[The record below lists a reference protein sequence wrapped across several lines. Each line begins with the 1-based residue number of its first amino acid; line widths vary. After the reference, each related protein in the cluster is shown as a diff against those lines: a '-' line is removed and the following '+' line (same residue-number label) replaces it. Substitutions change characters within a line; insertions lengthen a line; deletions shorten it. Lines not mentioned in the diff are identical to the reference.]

1 MSNKAVTKPPQGAMV
16 SAEQL
21 AKRKAASGL
30 GASTSADDNL
40 VPLIAVLQGL
50 SPQVNKRD
58 DKYVEGA
65 EPGDILLKNAPSPLV
80 KGAGGFVFQPCYFQ
94 HEWLEWVPRDDG
106 GGFVGRFP
114 FNATAQRFG
123 LPSDAEQVDD
133 GKNSRIKRW
142 VRKSAGTEFVD
153 NRSYAGYVQT
163 KDGWLP
169 FILPFSGSGHT
180 AARQLMF
187 LINSKMLPDSS
198 GIEASFAYVYRLPTI
213 QRKNKLG
220 TWFVF
225 DPRNERVASDEEFDR
240 GYTLHMAFASG
251 KKLAESPEGGGE
263 EAAPPF

>member
-1 MSNKAVTKPPQGAMV
+1 MSSNKVAVKAPAPGAVV
-16 SAEQL
+16 SAEQM
-21 AKRKAASGL
+21 AKRKAAAGL

-40 VPLIAVLQGL
+40 VPLISILQGL

-80 KGAGGFVFQPCYFQ
+80 KGSEGFVFQPCFFS

-106 GGFVGRFP
+106 GGFVGRRP
-114 FNATAQRFG
+114 YSSTAQRFG
-123 LPSDAEQVDD
+123 LPDDAKQVDD
-133 GKNSRIKRW
+133 PKNPRVKRW
-142 VRKSAGTEFVD
+142 VRAGTEFVD

-163 KDGWLP
+163 KGGWLP
-169 FILPFSGSGHT
+169 FILPFSGTGHT

-198 GIEASFAYVYRLPTI
+198 GVEASFAYVYRLPTI

-220 TWFVF
+220 TWFVL
-225 DPRNERVASDEEFDR
+225 DPRNERVATDEEFDR
-240 GYTLHMAFASG
+240 GYALHMAFASG
-251 KKLAESPEGGGE
+251 KKAAEAPEGAEE